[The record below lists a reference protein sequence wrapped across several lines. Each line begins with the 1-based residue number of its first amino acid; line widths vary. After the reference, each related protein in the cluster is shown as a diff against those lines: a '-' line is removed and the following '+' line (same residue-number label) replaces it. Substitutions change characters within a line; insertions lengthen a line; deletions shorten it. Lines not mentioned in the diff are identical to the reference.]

1 MVYKYFDKK
10 SASLANKSA
19 SSGAVK
25 NERMSNQ
32 RLLDLAT
39 QELAE
44 RVHKPIIRKFEK
56 GEVYSPFIDNIWVTD
71 LADMQLMSRLNK
83 GIRFSLCVI
92 DCF

>member
-10 SASLANKSA
+10 STSLANKSA
-19 SSGAVK
+19 SDGAVK

-56 GEVYSPFIDNIWVTD
+56 REVYSLFIDNVWVTD
-71 LADMQLMSRLNK
+71 LADMQLMIRLNK